1 MSGPRV
7 RAPLTRSRLSMA
19 DLLARFFTQPFT
31 VRRRTGDGAVGPIYA
46 DPVTLQG
53 RVNATNRLVID
64 DRGNQVLS
72 AAKISMSVTEDDIP
86 TGSQVRVGD
95 GPWRTVIA
103 ESRHVGGFRK
113 SPDYYSIDLN

>member
-1 MSGPRV
+1 M
-7 RAPLTRSRLSMA
+7 RAPLTRSRRSMA
-19 DLLARFFTQPFT
+19 DPLARFFTQPFT
-31 VRRRTGDGAVGPIYA
+31 VRRKTGDGAVGPIYA
-46 DPVTLQG
+46 DPVTLRG

-72 AAKISMSVTEDDIP
+72 AAKISMSITEDDIP
-86 TGSQVRVGD
+86 TGSQARVGV

-103 ESRHVGGFRK
+103 DSRHVGGFHK